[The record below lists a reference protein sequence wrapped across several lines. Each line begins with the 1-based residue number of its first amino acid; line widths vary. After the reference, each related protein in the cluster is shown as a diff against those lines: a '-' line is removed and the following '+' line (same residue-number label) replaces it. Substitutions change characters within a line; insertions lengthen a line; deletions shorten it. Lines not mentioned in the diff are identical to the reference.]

1 MDEKKITRKD
11 FLRNIG
17 KYSAGVAGALAIAAG
32 APKLTLA
39 AGGGE
44 TPPLPWQYVTL
55 DPEIVRKKG
64 HQYYF
69 AGHCAEGAFRAIVE
83 ELKINV
89 GEPFTNIPENMFIYA
104 KGGMVGWASLCGAV
118 NGASCAI
125 NLVTNEDDSTKLVN
139 ELLRWYTQAVLPSDT
154 SNQYAVN
161 GEYLVAG
168 KTSAEL
174 AQSVSGSILCHA
186 SVTNWCK
193 VSGYASGTP
202 ERSER
207 CGRLAGD
214 VAAKAVELLNQ
225 HAEGTF
231 QPVLEIPSEAQYC
244 RTCHSKGTDYELGQ
258 FTRGKMDCGT
268 CHDPHPIKESCT
280 DCHTPH

>member
-1 MDEKKITRKD
+1 MNEKQITRKD

-17 KYSAGVAGALAIAAG
+17 KCSVGAAVGIAASDALG
-32 APKLTLA
+32 QE
-39 AGGGE
+39 GGE
-44 TPPLPWQYVTL
+44 TPPLPWQYVPL

-64 HQYYF
+64 HQHYF

-125 NLVTNEDDSTKLVN
+125 NLVTNEEDSTKLVN
-139 ELLRWYTQAVLPSDT
+139 ELLRWYTQAEFPSDT
-154 SNQYAVN
+154 SNQYAAN
-161 GEYLVAG
+161 GEFLVAG
-168 KTSAEL
+168 KTSEIL
-174 AQSVSGSILCHA
+174 AQSASGSILCHA

-193 VSGYASGTP
+193 ASGYASGTD

-231 QPVLEIPSEAQYC
+231 EPVLEIPSETQYC
-244 RTCHSKGTDYELGQ
+244 RGCHSKGKDYEIGQ
-258 FTRGKMDCGT
+258 FTRGKMDCGI

>member
-1 MDEKKITRKD
+1 MSGNEKKKKLSRRDLFKSSG
-11 FLRNIG
+11 F
-17 KYSAGVAGALAIAAG
+17 AAGALTLAAG

-39 AGGGE
+39 AGGE
-44 TPPLPWQYVTL
+44 TPPLPWQYVPL
-55 DPEIVRKKG
+55 DPEVVRKKG
-64 HQYYF
+64 HQFYF
-69 AGHCAEGAFRAIVE
+69 AGHCAEGAFRAIVD

-125 NLVTNEDDSTKLVN
+125 NMVTNEEDSTKLVN
-139 ELLRWYTQAVLPSDT
+139 ELLGWYTKATFPSDT

-161 GEYLVAG
+161 GEYLVGG

-193 VSGYASGTP
+193 MSGYASGAD

-231 QPVLEIPSEAQYC
+231 VPVFEIPSEAQYC
-244 RTCHSKGTDYELGQ
+244 RTCHSKGKDYELGQ
-258 FTRGKMDCGT
+258 FTRGKMNCGICHDSHPIKDSCT
-268 CHDPHPIKESCT
+268 QCHDPH
-280 DCHTPH
+280 